1 VKPQYIHLEG
11 IGKLFAGSSSPNV
24 ALHDINLVIERGEY
38 VVLTGPSGSGK
49 STLLSLLGLLE
60 DATSGSYVL
69 GGRDVSSMSFSEK
82 AKTRNTEIGFV
93 FQNFNLIGEL
103 SVGDNVAVP
112 LTFRSGMSAKERA
125 KRVATAL
132 EQVGLAQLARGKP
145 SELSGGEQQRVAVAR
160 ALAGTPSILLA
171 DEPTGNLDTE
181 NGQSI
186 MSLLSELHAD
196 GSTVCLIT
204 HEPRWIESG
213 RKVISLPNGKVT
225 SYSQY

>member
-145 SELSGGEQQRVAVAR
+145 SELSGGEQQREWLSRVLLLVRRQFCSLMNPPAILIRKTGSPLCRCSQNSMPTEAPS
-160 ALAGTPSILLA
+160 ALLRMNRVGLNQA
-171 DEPTGNLDTE
+171 E
-181 NGQSI
+181 
-186 MSLLSELHAD
+186 
-196 GSTVCLIT
+196 
-204 HEPRWIESG
+204 
-213 RKVISLPNGKVT
+213 K
-225 SYSQY
+225 